1 MSKFREWLEK
11 KDLNEEILD
20 ESKEIDS
27 LLKKVKEIYDLFDKN
42 KKDLGDTRIFCQSK
56 LTEIILALNKLNEK

>member
-1 MSKFREWLEK
+1 MSNFREWLEK

-42 KKDLGDTRIFCQSK
+42 KKDLGDARIFCQSK